1 VSVSRRR
8 FAVLATVLV
17 AVNVFF
23 WLAQSGFA
31 LPAGGGGLVQTLLGG
46 RLIRA
51 EILWL
56 NPEGKVQDTRL
67 DRGVVLGVTPDSIV
81 LREKDAS
88 QQTIPLAANVAVR
101 VGAQTG
107 TTANLRRGMRVV
119 VARQANAP
127 ADTIQVEG
135 FGGG

>member
-1 VSVSRRR
+1 VTVSRRR

-31 LPAGGGGLVQTLLGG
+31 LPAGGGLIQTLLGG

-51 EILWL
+51 EVLWL
-56 NPEGKVQDTRL
+56 SPDGKVQDTRL
-67 DRGVVLGVTPDSIV
+67 DRGVVVSVTPASIV

-88 QQTIPLAANVAVR
+88 QQTIPLAASVTVR
-101 VGAQTG
+101 GLVQSG
-107 TTANLRRGMRVV
+107 TIANLRRGMRVV
-119 VARQANAP
+119 VSRQANAP
-127 ADTIQVEG
+127 ADTVQIEG

>member
-1 VSVSRRR
+1 VTVSRRR

-56 NPEGKVQDTRL
+56 SPDGRVQDTRL
-67 DRGVVLGVTPDSIV
+67 DRGVVVSVTPASIV
-81 LREKDAS
+81 LREKDAT
-88 QQTIPLAANVAVR
+88 QQTIPLAANVTVR
-101 VGAQTG
+101 GLVQSGG
-107 TTANLRRGMRVV
+107 IANLRRGMRVV
-119 VARQANAP
+119 VARPANAP
-127 ADTIQVEG
+127 ADTVQIEG

>member
-1 VSVSRRR
+1 MTVSRRR

-31 LPAGGGGLVQTLLGG
+31 LPAGGGLIQTLLGG

-51 EILWL
+51 EVLWL
-56 NPEGKVQDTRL
+56 SPDGKVQDTRL
-67 DRGVVLGVTPDSIV
+67 DRGVVVSVTSGSIV

-88 QQTIPLAANVAVR
+88 QQTIPLAATVTVR
-101 VGAQTG
+101 GLVQSG
-107 TTANLRRGMRVV
+107 TIANLRRGMRVV
-119 VARQANAP
+119 VAREANAP
-127 ADTIQVEG
+127 ADTVQVEG

>member
-1 VSVSRRR
+1 VIVSRRR

-31 LPAGGGGLVQTLLGG
+31 LPAGGGLIQTLLGG

-51 EILWL
+51 EVLWL
-56 NPEGKVQDTRL
+56 SPDGKVQDTRL
-67 DRGVVLGVTPDSIV
+67 DRGVVVSVTSGSIV

-88 QQTIPLAANVAVR
+88 QQTIPLAANVTVR
-101 VGAQTG
+101 GLVQSG
-107 TTANLRRGMRVV
+107 TIANLRRGMRVV
-119 VARQANAP
+119 VAREANAP
-127 ADTIQVEG
+127 ADTVQVEG

>member
-1 VSVSRRR
+1 VTVSRRR
-8 FAVLATVLV
+8 FAALATVLV

-31 LPAGGGGLVQTLLGG
+31 LPAGGGLVQTLLGG

-56 NPEGKVQDTRL
+56 SPDGKVQDTRL
-67 DRGVVLGVTPDSIV
+67 DRGVVMSVTPASIV
-81 LREKDAS
+81 LREKDAT
-88 QQTIPLAANVAVR
+88 QQTIPLATNVTVR
-101 VGAQTG
+101 GPLQSG
-107 TTANLRRGMRVV
+107 GIANLRRGMRVV
-119 VARQANAP
+119 VSRPANAP

>member
-1 VSVSRRR
+1 VTVSRRR

-31 LPAGGGGLVQTLLGG
+31 LPAGGGLIQTLLGG

-51 EILWL
+51 EVLWL
-56 NPEGKVQDTRL
+56 SPDGKVQDTRL
-67 DRGVVLGVTPDSIV
+67 DRGVVVSVTSGSIV

-88 QQTIPLAANVAVR
+88 QQTIPLAATVTVR
-101 VGAQTG
+101 GLVQSG
-107 TTANLRRGMRVV
+107 TIANLRRGMRVV
-119 VARQANAP
+119 VAREANAP
-127 ADTIQVEG
+127 ADTVQVEG